1 MSKSRNFE
9 TGQEEELIPQERE
22 RVSVD
27 DLNLKV
33 QQAEEVLLDL
43 ERRREQIERQ
53 KRQLEE
59 IRRKQYEFEEGQ
71 RQTLEKIKRG
81 LVLLDQQEFELKR
94 EYEEVG
100 LIRDSFANHLRLL
113 EAIRPQVWDPM
124 NLEDELTRAL
134 AVIDQAKG
142 AYHQA
147 QVRLEAVHRQGLH
160 GGSSEAAQAAAEGLD
175 GDAGTQGVPFGFWP
189 KVGTGF
195 AYSLPLL
202 IGLFILLII
211 WLVAK

>member
-1 MSKSRNFE
+1 MKHS
-9 TGQEEELIPQERE
+9 EEAELIPQERE
-22 RVSVD
+22 QLSVD

-71 RQTLEKIKRG
+71 RVTVERIKRG
-81 LVLLDQQEFELKR
+81 LVLLTQQEFELKR
-94 EYEEVG
+94 ECEEVG
-100 LIRDSFANHLRLL
+100 MIRDSFANHLRHL
-113 EAIRPQVWDPM
+113 EAIRPQLWDPA

-134 AVIDQAKG
+134 ATIDQAKG
-142 AYHQA
+142 SYGQA
-147 QVRLEAVHRQGLH
+147 QVRLEALRNQGRQA
-160 GGSSEAAQAAAEGLD
+160 GSTDAQAGLD
-175 GDAGTQGVPFGFWP
+175 ENGQEADGAAARPSDFWSR
-189 KVGTGF
+189 VGAGF

-202 IGLFILLII
+202 VGLFLLA
-211 WLVAK
+211 LVLRVLFKS